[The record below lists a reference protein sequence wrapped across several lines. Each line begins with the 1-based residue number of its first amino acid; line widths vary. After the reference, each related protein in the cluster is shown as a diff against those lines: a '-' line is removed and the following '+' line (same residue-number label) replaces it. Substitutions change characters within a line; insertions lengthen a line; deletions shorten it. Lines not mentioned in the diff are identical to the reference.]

1 MAEYSHFSANFS
13 QISKHWFTKNTPLL
27 FLVIRN
33 VLEHA
38 FFLFDISVYQSSVMI
53 TEKPTMKLFEV
64 NFTHT
69 LRVRESITMHG
80 YV

>member
-38 FFLFDISVYQSSVMI
+38 FFCLIYQFI
-53 TEKPTMKLFEV
+53 NRQLWLQKNRQWNYLKL
-64 NFTHT
+64 T
-69 LRVRESITMHG
+69 LLIP
-80 YV
+80 

>member
-1 MAEYSHFSANFS
+1 
-13 QISKHWFTKNTPLL
+13 
-27 FLVIRN
+27 
-33 VLEHA
+33 
-38 FFLFDISVYQSSVMI
+38 MI